1 MITKGFMIFR
11 LGPAGLETETITV
24 DDMAEDF
31 ANIADSNML
40 DSLIGGLVKNR
51 LTIQEYSLMSGSE
64 FLSSVDSTCIIDD
77 DGLLSEVLVDGFIS
91 NLGLSHKGFSQ
102 GEFLVTYDVWKN
114 ICSNHDVVVNWA
126 NK

>member
-77 DGLLSEVLVDGFIS
+77 DGLLSEVLVNGFIS

>member
-24 DDMAEDF
+24 DDIVQDF
-31 ANIADSNML
+31 DTTDSNLL
-40 DSLIGGLVKNR
+40 DVLIDGVVKNK

-102 GEFLVTYDVWKN
+102 GEFLVTYDVWKY

>member
-1 MITKGFMIFR
+1 MVTKGFMIFR
-11 LGPAGLETETITV
+11 LGPAGLENKTITV
-24 DDMAEDF
+24 YDMAEDF
-31 ANIADSNML
+31 ANISDSNML

-114 ICSNHDVVVNWA
+114 ICNNHDVVVNWA

>member
-1 MITKGFMIFR
+1 MLTKGFMIFR
-11 LGPAGLETETITV
+11 LGPAGLETKTITV

>member
-24 DDMAEDF
+24 DDIVQDF
-31 ANIADSNML
+31 DTTDSNLL
-40 DSLIGGLVKNR
+40 DVLIDGVVKNK

-77 DGLLSEVLVDGFIS
+77 DGSISEVVVDGFIS

-102 GEFLVTYDVWKN
+102 GEFLVTYDVWKY

>member
-1 MITKGFMIFR
+1 MVTKGFMIFR
-11 LGPAGLETETITV
+11 LGPAGLESKTITA
-24 DDMAEDF
+24 DDMVQEFDTT
-31 ANIADSNML
+31 DSNVL
-40 DSLIGGLVKNR
+40 DLLIDGVVKNK
-51 LTIQEYSLMSGSE
+51 LTIQEYSLMSGSA
-64 FLSSVDSTCIIDD
+64 FLSLVDSTCIIDD

>member
-91 NLGLSHKGFSQ
+91 NLGLSHKEFSQ
-102 GEFLVTYDVWKN
+102 GGFLVTYDVWKN

-126 NK
+126 NE

>member
-11 LGPAGLETETITV
+11 LGHAGLESKTITA
-24 DDMAEDF
+24 DDMVQEFDTT
-31 ANIADSNML
+31 DSNVL
-40 DSLIGGLVKNR
+40 DLLIDGVVKNK
-51 LTIQEYSLMSGSE
+51 LTIQEYSLMSGSA
-64 FLSSVDSTCIIDD
+64 FLSLVDSTCIIDD

-91 NLGLSHKGFSQ
+91 NLGLSHKHFSQ
-102 GEFLVTYDVWKN
+102 GDFLVTYDVWKD

>member
-1 MITKGFMIFR
+1 MVTKGFMIFR
-11 LGPAGLETETITV
+11 LGPAGLESKTITA
-24 DDMAEDF
+24 DDMVQEFDTT
-31 ANIADSNML
+31 DSNVL
-40 DSLIGGLVKNR
+40 DLLIDGVVKNK
-51 LTIQEYSLMSGSE
+51 LTIQEYSLMSGSA

-91 NLGLSHKGFSQ
+91 NLGLSHKHFSQ
-102 GEFLVTYDVWKN
+102 GDFLVTYDVWKD

>member
-11 LGPAGLETETITV
+11 LGPVGLETETITV
-24 DDMAEDF
+24 DDMVQDF
-31 ANIADSNML
+31 DTTDSI
-40 DSLIGGLVKNR
+40 LIDVLIDEIVKNK

-64 FLSSVDSTCIIDD
+64 FLSSVDSTCITDD

-91 NLGLSHKGFSQ
+91 NLGLSHKEFSQ
-102 GEFLVTYDVWKN
+102 GGFLVTYDVWKN

-126 NK
+126 NE

>member
-11 LGPAGLETETITV
+11 LGPAGLETKTITV
-24 DDMAEDF
+24 DDMVQDF
-31 ANIADSNML
+31 DATDSNML

>member
-1 MITKGFMIFR
+1 MVTKGFMIFR
-11 LGPAGLETETITV
+11 LGPAGLESETITA
-24 DDMAEDF
+24 DDIVQEFDTT
-31 ANIADSNML
+31 DSNLL
-40 DSLIGGLVKNR
+40 DLLIDEVVKNR
-51 LTIQEYSLMSGSE
+51 LTIQEYSLMSGSA

-91 NLGLSHKGFSQ
+91 NLGLSHKDFSQ

-114 ICSNHDVVVNWA
+114 ICNNHDVVVNWA

>member
-11 LGPAGLETETITV
+11 LGPAGLESKTITV
-24 DDMAEDF
+24 YDMAEDF

-102 GEFLVTYDVWKN
+102 GEFLVTYDVWKD

>member
-11 LGPAGLETETITV
+11 LGPVGLETETITV
-24 DDMAEDF
+24 DDMVQDF
-31 ANIADSNML
+31 DTTDSI
-40 DSLIGGLVKNR
+40 LIDVLIDEIVKNK

-64 FLSSVDSTCIIDD
+64 FLSSVDSTCITDD

-91 NLGLSHKGFSQ
+91 NLGLSHKEFSQ
-102 GEFLVTYDVWKN
+102 GAFLVTYDVWKN

>member
-11 LGPAGLETETITV
+11 LGTVGLETETITV
-24 DDMAEDF
+24 DDMVQDF
-31 ANIADSNML
+31 DTTDSI
-40 DSLIGGLVKNR
+40 LIDVLIDEIVKNK

-64 FLSSVDSTCIIDD
+64 FLSSVDSTCITDD

-91 NLGLSHKGFSQ
+91 NLGLSHKEFSQ
-102 GEFLVTYDVWKN
+102 GGFLVTYDVWKN

-126 NK
+126 NE

>member
-1 MITKGFMIFR
+1 MVTKGFMIFR
-11 LGPAGLETETITV
+11 LGPAGLETKTITV
-24 DDMAEDF
+24 DDIAADF
-31 ANIADSNML
+31 ANIADLNTL
-40 DSLIGGLVKNR
+40 KSLIDSVVTNK

-77 DGLLSEVLVDGFIS
+77 DGFLSEVLVDGFIS

-102 GEFLVTYDVWKN
+102 GKFLVTYDVWKN

>member
-11 LGPAGLETETITV
+11 LGPAGLESKTVTV

-77 DGLLSEVLVDGFIS
+77 DGLLSEVFVDGFIS
-91 NLGLSHKGFSQ
+91 NLGLSHKHFSQ
-102 GEFLVTYDVWKN
+102 GDFLVTYDVWKN
-114 ICSNHDVVVNWA
+114 ICNNHDVVVNWA

>member
-11 LGPAGLETETITV
+11 LGPVGLETETITV
-24 DDMAEDF
+24 DDMVQDF
-31 ANIADSNML
+31 DTTDSI
-40 DSLIGGLVKNR
+40 LINVLIDEIVKNK

-64 FLSSVDSTCIIDD
+64 FLSSVDSTCITDD

-91 NLGLSHKGFSQ
+91 NLGLSHKEFSQ
-102 GEFLVTYDVWKN
+102 GGFLVTYDVWKN

-126 NK
+126 NE

>member
-1 MITKGFMIFR
+1 MVTKGFMIFR
-11 LGPAGLETETITV
+11 LGPAGLESKTITV
-24 DDMAEDF
+24 YDMAEDF

-51 LTIQEYSLMSGSE
+51 LTIQECSLMSGSE

-102 GEFLVTYDVWKN
+102 GEFLVTYDVWKD